1 MNSYSLTHLADGTL
15 LRNLATQV
23 ARDRATTAALLAH
36 LAEVDERQLYRAAAY
51 ESMFQY
57 CVHELRMSE
66 ETTFR
71 RIRVARTAR
80 QFPAIFSLL
89 ADGRLN
95 LTAVLLLTPHLS
107 PQTADELL
115 AAAAQKTKPEI
126 ELLLAERFPRPDVP
140 TLVQTIAAPNA
151 SNALAA
157 RPVVP
162 SSASSLLAPMEPLA
176 LEPVVPSSELNL
188 PVGVEPLSPR
198 ARLAPLSPGRYA
210 LQVTVDQETHEQLRY
225 VQTLLGHALPSGDI
239 AQVLKRALNSLAREL
254 ERQKF
259 AKAARSRPS
268 RGPGN
273 GRYIPAEIRR
283 KVWERDGGQCTFVS
297 EGGKRCE
304 ARARLEYD
312 HVNPLARGGETSV
325 DGSRLMCRAH
335 NQLAAECTY
344 GAGCMSEKRKGRRR
358 QAAAARL
365 AKKAKADAK
374 TQARAEAEALARAEA
389 EAASERDL
397 VPWLRTLGFSLQEAR
412 HGAELCAHMP
422 DTPLEERM
430 KVALRGLAPRGVR
443 RPVYVGA
450 SPSGE
455 QYPDQAAPLPYCP
468 SVQ

>member
-157 RPVVP
+157 RALGPSRASPSPERSPPPDLPTRAQTIPPQKGSNPRAARPVVP
-162 SSASSLLAPMEPLA
+162 SSASSLLAPMEP
-176 LEPVVPSSELNL
+176 
-188 PVGVEPLSPR
+188 
-198 ARLAPLSPGRYA
+198 
-210 LQVTVDQETHEQLRY
+210 
-225 VQTLLGHALPSGDI
+225 
-239 AQVLKRALNSLAREL
+239 
-254 ERQKF
+254 
-259 AKAARSRPS
+259 
-268 RGPGN
+268 
-273 GRYIPAEIRR
+273 
-283 KVWERDGGQCTFVS
+283 
-297 EGGKRCE
+297 
-304 ARARLEYD
+304 
-312 HVNPLARGGETSV
+312 
-325 DGSRLMCRAH
+325 
-335 NQLAAECTY
+335 
-344 GAGCMSEKRKGRRR
+344 
-358 QAAAARL
+358 
-365 AKKAKADAK
+365 
-374 TQARAEAEALARAEA
+374 
-389 EAASERDL
+389 
-397 VPWLRTLGFSLQEAR
+397 
-412 HGAELCAHMP
+412 
-422 DTPLEERM
+422 
-430 KVALRGLAPRGVR
+430 
-443 RPVYVGA
+443 
-450 SPSGE
+450 
-455 QYPDQAAPLPYCP
+455 
-468 SVQ
+468 